1 MDVCNR
7 CGREFVLPGVTRMM
21 YRMKLS
27 QQRKS
32 CPKDFAKTVVIDGKT
47 VEVLC
52 EECKK
57 AAEVVGTDGR

>member
-1 MDVCNR
+1 
-7 CGREFVLPGVTRMM
+7 MM

-32 CPKDFAKTVVIDGKT
+32 CPKDFVKTVVIDGKT

-57 AAEVVGTDGR
+57 AAAAGGVDGN

>member
-32 CPKDFAKTVVIDGKT
+32 CPRDFVKTVVVDGKT
-47 VEVLC
+47 VEILC
-52 EECKK
+52 GYCTK
-57 AAEVVGTDGR
+57 AREAVGT

>member
-32 CPKDFAKTVVIDGKT
+32 CPKDFVKTVVIDGKT

-52 EECKK
+52 EACNKRGE
-57 AAEVVGTDGR
+57 ADGS

>member
-7 CGREFVLPGVTRMM
+7 CGREFILPGVTRMM

-32 CPKDFAKTVVIDGKT
+32 CPKDFAKTVVIDGKA

-57 AAEVVGTDGR
+57 AAVAGGADEK

>member
-32 CPKDFAKTVVIDGKT
+32 CPKDFVKRVVIDGKT

-57 AAEVVGTDGR
+57 AAEPGGS

>member
-7 CGREFVLPGVTRMM
+7 CGREFILPDVTRMM

-32 CPKDFAKTVVIDGKT
+32 CPRHFVKTVVVDGKSI
-47 VEVLC
+47 EILC
-52 EECKK
+52 GDCRK
-57 AAEVVGTDGR
+57 AAEGGGN

>member
-27 QQRKS
+27 QQSKS
-32 CPKDFAKTVVIDGKT
+32 CPKDFVKTVVIDAKT

-57 AAEVVGTDGR
+57 AAEAVGADGR